1 MLSDDTGVDTLG
13 QHGGNNHDDAIEWS
27 PHPKLLKSNINIMNV
42 PGDGNCML
50 HACTSKLQNLLN
62 IRDFT
67 IQQAINMRN
76 VLMDHLLS
84 HASYQ
89 TENGMTLSELAMLR
103 ASEIELELKKKTSS
117 RNAIISTLDDYTR
130 YMRFADPDR
139 CLYADTPELYLI
151 SICYKLNIAVYQV
164 DPCSSHHYM
173 LIQTLYG
180 DKNNTERVVYLI
192 LNGLHYRRIFT
203 VDGSY
208 SYIADSGDG
217 DDGKEKSISN
227 IDNNSSSNENNTSH
241 IEESNEPTVVSALLQ
256 NHWLKNKPREECDQ
270 YGWHKAYE
278 LALAQASGWFSL
290 NVSRKNRL
298 LEHWKENLCIPNHL
312 IDYWRDAL
320 CVPEQFYDDDEEEE
334 EDEEE
339 GEGVA

>member
-103 ASEIELELKKKTSS
+103 ASEIELELKKNPLLVMQSFLLLMT
-117 RNAIISTLDDYTR
+117 
-130 YMRFADPDR
+130 
-139 CLYADTPELYLI
+139 
-151 SICYKLNIAVYQV
+151 
-164 DPCSSHHYM
+164 M
-173 LIQTLYG
+173 LITCDLLIRIDASMQTHR
-180 DKNNTERVVYLI
+180 N
-192 LNGLHYRRIFT
+192 
-203 VDGSY
+203 
-208 SYIADSGDG
+208 YI
-217 DDGKEKSISN
+217 
-227 IDNNSSSNENNTSH
+227 
-241 IEESNEPTVVSALLQ
+241 
-256 NHWLKNKPREECDQ
+256 
-270 YGWHKAYE
+270 
-278 LALAQASGWFSL
+278 
-290 NVSRKNRL
+290 
-298 LEHWKENLCIPNHL
+298 
-312 IDYWRDAL
+312 
-320 CVPEQFYDDDEEEE
+320 
-334 EDEEE
+334 
-339 GEGVA
+339 